1 MKRHVLS
8 LMSLVILGC
17 APQSEPPLLG
27 YVEME
32 PTRIAAPQAG
42 RLVQLTVARG
52 DTVSAGAGLFVLDT
66 DIERVALDEAQARR
80 LQSNAQAQDLA
91 SGKRPAE
98 LDAFRARE
106 ATARSALSLAEND
119 LARQQSLAA
128 QGFVSPSSLDNLRE
142 RVRSAQAQRDQ
153 AVADL
158 RSAELAGREAQR
170 VAAQAAVKIAEA
182 QQAQAQTRLVQKNLV
197 APADARVE
205 DTYYRIGE
213 WVPAGSPVVSLL
225 PQGAVKLRFYMPE
238 SKLASMPTGS
248 SVHVRCDG
256 CGAGFDA
263 KISWIATSAEYTPPV
278 IYSKD
283 NRSKL
288 VFRAEAIPINVPQL
302 TPGLPVEIF
311 AGGGT

>member
-8 LMSLVILGC
+8 LMSMVILGC
-17 APQSEPPLLG
+17 AQQSDPPLLG

-119 LARQQSLAA
+119 LTRQQSLAA

-238 SKLASMPTGS
+238 SKLASMRTGS